1 MPHISIVS
9 PVYRAEKLIPT
20 LVDRIEESVSKI
32 TDDFEIILVEDGGQ
46 DNSWQIIETVAFVNP
61 KVKGIKLSRNFG
73 QHSAITAGLTF
84 ATGQWI
90 VVMDCDLQDKPE
102 EIAKLYNKALEGFEI
117 VFGRRVVRKDSF
129 YKRVTSKL
137 FYSVFSYLTDTKQ
150 DYTVANFGIY
160 HANVVKAILSMGDYF
175 RVFPI
180 LVQWA
185 GFDKA
190 YIDVE
195 HDFRKDG
202 SSNYSSIKL
211 FRLAADMIISF
222 SEKPLR
228 IGLKFGILVSTL
240 SFAYGIYIL
249 VRYLFG
255 EVQIPGFTSLIIAVL
270 FSAGAIIT
278 FIGLLGLYIGKISTQ
293 VKKRPNFIIQD
304 QLNIS
309 QN

>member
-1 MPHISIVS
+1 MPLLSIVS
-9 PVYRAEKLIPT
+9 PVYKAEKIIPE
-20 LVDRIEESVSKI
+20 LVSRIEESVSKI
-32 TDDFEIILVEDGGQ
+32 TDDFEIILVEDGGP
-46 DNSWQIIETVAFVNP
+46 DRSWQTIESIVST
-61 KVKGIKLSRNFG
+61 KSRVKGIKLSRNFG

-84 ATGQWI
+84 ASGQWI
-90 VVMDCDLQDKPE
+90 VVMDCDLQDRPE

-117 VFGRRVVRKDSF
+117 VFARRILRKDSF
-129 YKRVTSKL
+129 FKRVTSKL

-160 HANVVKAILSMGDYF
+160 HTNVVKAILSMGDYF

-185 GFDKA
+185 GFEKA

-202 SSNYSSIKL
+202 RSNYSSIKL
-211 FRLAADMIISF
+211 FRLAAEMIISF

-228 IGLKFGILVSTL
+228 IGLKFGILISFL
-240 SFAYGIYIL
+240 SFTYGIITL
-249 VRYLFG
+249 VRYFFG
-255 EVQIPGFTSLIIAVL
+255 EIQVPGFTSLILTVL
-270 FSAGAIIT
+270 FSTGIIIT

-293 VKKRPNFIIQD
+293 VKRRPNFIIQD

-309 QN
+309 